1 MLTNNDITKFQA
13 LYKEEFGTDISREQ
27 AIEQGTKL
35 LSLMSSV
42 YKPMTQA
49 EHNQIETHRKETQ
62 SSLVARLSLG
72 GLD

>member
-42 YKPMTQA
+42 YKPMTQKDLDD
-49 EHNQIETHRKETQ
+49 IESHRHSTKGELEKKFTN
-62 SSLVARLSLG
+62 
-72 GLD
+72 